1 MNTGRRPSQVHG
13 TNVLGHLLIATG
25 VLLTSGCVG
34 GRGDAVESTTRLL
47 EAGQS
52 DKAARCETDLLIES
66 QLSDEG
72 VLKVAVGVGSNTA
85 MDDAFNLDEI
95 AADLSDDDREAFREI
110 ADEFAECMD

>member
-1 MNTGRRPSQVHG
+1 MDVMGR
-13 TNVLGHLLIATG
+13 LLIATS

-34 GRGDAVESTTRLL
+34 GRGDAVEATTRLL
-47 EAGQS
+47 KAGQS
-52 DKAARCETDLLIES
+52 EEAAECESDLLTKS

-95 AADLSDDDREAFREI
+95 AADLSGDDREAFREI